1 MDIDSYCFQAI
12 IDGKAVGTVRI
23 MRVYLMCMHKKR
35 GSRRL
40 PLLELLCG
48 EYLLAGLVAERKAN
62 KEALVELI
70 VGALSIVQKL
80 TATSNHHQQTTA

>member
-1 MDIDSYCFQAI
+1 MVAESSAHMFFSQTTIFGILNFLAI
-12 IDGKAVGTVRI
+12 YTLFFI
-23 MRVYLMCMHKKR
+23 KKR